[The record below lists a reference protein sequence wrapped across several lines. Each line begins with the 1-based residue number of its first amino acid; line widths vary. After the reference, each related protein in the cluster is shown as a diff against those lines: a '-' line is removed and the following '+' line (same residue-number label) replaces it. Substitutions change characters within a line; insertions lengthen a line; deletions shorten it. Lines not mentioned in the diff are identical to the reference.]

1 MARTGRHFRPP
12 ALPEPLLTVEEA
24 AAVLGIQPRT
34 LYKWAYAGRLPV
46 VKIGRL
52 TRFRASTIEN
62 LIAQGERPVIGNV
75 S

>member
-1 MARTGRHFRPP
+1 MTKSQRQSRLAGI
-12 ALPEPLLTVEEA
+12 PEPLLTVEDA
-24 AAVLGIQPRT
+24 AAILGIQPRT

-62 LIAQGERPVIGNV
+62 LIAQGEQPVI